1 MGVVGRFLGR
11 YAGGHVGFFS
21 GKHLK
26 KWTGVDE
33 NRGREVGEE
42 VGAILGDTLIPF
54 KKGGKVK
61 FTGAVLA
68 HKGEFVLPKGVKP
81 TKSQLKRVRKRG
93 GCKRGC

>member
-1 MGVVGRFLGR
+1 MGAIGKFLGHH
-11 YAGGHVGFFS
+11 AGGAFGFYS
-21 GKHLK
+21 GKGLK
-26 KWTGVDE
+26 RWTGVDE
-33 NRGREVGEE
+33 NRGREIGEQVGS
-42 VGAILGDTLIPF
+42 ILGDALIPF

-81 TKSQLKRVRKRG
+81 TKSQLKRVKKRG